1 MHQRRVR
8 HAVPLIAVLLLAA
21 LGFGTNM
28 LIERL
33 HRTAQEAARQ
43 TVQRVA
49 RVAESTVNRH
59 FLAVDGMLAGLP
71 ALLNQVAS
79 SGRIEAVAANR
90 MLREL
95 NFQNFSFRD
104 LVLVLPDGRPWAAA
118 LAASRSRPLPI
129 EPAALAG
136 AAGLGAAVISGPARN
151 PLTGEWSLMFL
162 RSMELPGVGPV
173 VGVAEVPVSLV
184 STLLA
189 PIGEVPGLRIS
200 VERADGRVLA
210 SLPHDETRMGRPLAR
225 PATVLPADGS
235 AASMP
240 GRFQDAPVLAA
251 AKSILY
257 RDMYVVASYDEGAA
271 FTTWEQDRRRLIITA
286 ASLGLLLVA
295 LAAALYHA
303 LRQRERVD
311 AERARARAVL
321 EGAIETM
328 PDGFVMF
335 DAEDR
340 LVICN
345 QRYRELY
352 AVSAPFIT
360 VGARFEDIIREGAR
374 RGQYPQVGADIE
386 RFVAEITAWHRGN
399 HPSME
404 RLLPDGRWLMVTER
418 RTPDGGTVGIR
429 TDITALKQAMSDLAQ
444 ARDQAAAAT
453 AAKSRFLAQ
462 MSHELRTP
470 LNGVL
475 GLAQALA
482 RDPALSG
489 EQRSRAR
496 TLEEAGR
503 HLVTVANDVLDLAK
517 VEAGRLELRF
527 GPTRLGELLD
537 SAATLIRPAAEEKQ
551 LTLRVHVAAELPAV
565 VQADP
570 TRLRQLLLNLLS
582 NAVKF
587 TPAGGMVELVAR
599 LAGGPGADGRQ
610 PVRIEV
616 RDTGPGVPEAK
627 RKVVFGDFIQLDRG
641 ERAGGTGLGLA
652 IAAGIAA
659 QMEGSIGCTDNLAS
673 PTGHGAIFWV
683 ELPLLALAMAEAQ
696 PAEPVPDA
704 EQRSL
709 RVLVAD
715 DVPANLAV
723 ARALL
728 ESGGHAVDCV
738 SDGSLALDTLT
749 RAAPA
754 RPYDLV
760 LMDVMMPGMDGLEA
774 TRRIRQL
781 PSPAGQVP
789 ILAVTASAF
798 AEDIA
803 ACRAAGMNAHLA
815 KPIERDA
822 LMGAIERLTAG
833 EATAQPASPAPTA
846 AAAPAASRTESELPL
861 LALRGVDGKLSIPGL
876 DEAAASKLAPVFLQE
891 IAEQT
896 RVLRA
901 AGPGMIGE
909 AIAAAHRL
917 TGSAATLGASR
928 LAAAARQFQADARRL
943 PPAEAMALRDSVL
956 AVADET
962 LAALE
967 ATLGPESRAVVA

>member
-1 MHQRRVR
+1 MQQRRIR
-8 HAVPLIAVLLLAA
+8 LAVLLVAA
-21 LGFGTNM
+21 LLLLALGLGTNL
-28 LIERL
+28 LIDRL
-33 HRTAQEAARQ
+33 HRTAELSARE
-43 TVQRVA
+43 TVQRVT
-49 RVAESTVNRH
+49 RMAESTINRH

-79 SGRIEAVAANR
+79 NGRIEQAAANR

-104 LVLVLPDGRPWAAA
+104 LVLVRPDGRAWAAA
-118 LAASRSRPLPI
+118 LAASRNRPPPL
-129 EPAALAG
+129 EAAALAG
-136 AAGLGAAVISGPARN
+136 TVGLGAAVISGPARN

-162 RSMELPGVGPV
+162 RSMELPGVGPLI
-173 VGVAEVPVSLV
+173 GVAEVPVSLV
-184 STLLA
+184 TTLLA
-189 PIGEVPGLRIS
+189 PIGELPGMRIS
-200 VERADGRVLA
+200 VERADGRVLTV
-210 SLPHDETRMGRPLAR
+210 LPHDETRMGRSLAR
-225 PATVLPADGS
+225 PANSLPVDGN
-235 AASMP
+235 AIAIP
-240 GRFQDAPVLAA
+240 GRFQDRPVLAA
-251 AKSILY
+251 AKPILY
-257 RDMYVVASYDEGAA
+257 RDMFVVGSYEEDDAFAA
-271 FTTWEQDRRRLIITA
+271 WEQDRRRLIGVA
-286 ASLGLLLVA
+286 GSLGLLLVA

-303 LRQRERVD
+303 LRQRERIES
-311 AERARARAVL
+311 ERARARAVL

-360 VGARFEDIIREGAR
+360 PGARFQDIIREGAR
-374 RGQYPQVGADIE
+374 RGQYPQVGEDIE
-386 RFVAEITAWHRGN
+386 RFVAEVTAWHRGD

-404 RLLPDGRWLMVTER
+404 RLLPDGRWLMVSER

-429 TDITALKQAMSDLAQ
+429 TDITTLKRAMTDLAQ

-489 EQRSRAR
+489 EQRARAR

-517 VEAGRLELRF
+517 VEAGRLELRLA
-527 GPTRLGELLD
+527 PARLSSLLE
-537 SAATLIRPAAEEKQ
+537 SAATLVRPAAEEKQ
-551 LTLRVHVAAELPAV
+551 IELRVVPAV
-565 VQADP
+565 DLPEMVQADQ

-587 TPAGGMVELVAR
+587 TPASGLVELVAT
-599 LAGGPGADGRQ
+599 AVGGPGVDGRQ
-610 PVRIEV
+610 TVRIEV

-627 RKVVFGDFIQLDRG
+627 RKAIFGDFVQLDRDDG
-641 ERAGGTGLGLA
+641 AGGTGLGLA
-652 IAAGIAA
+652 IAAGIAQ
-659 QMEGSIGCTDNLAS
+659 QMDGTIGCTENRSS

-683 ELPLLALAMAEAQ
+683 ELPLLPVAIAQ
-696 PAEPVPDA
+696 PQPMQDDEPA
-704 EQRSL
+704 GEQRAL

-728 ESGGHAVDCV
+728 ESGGHRVECV
-738 SDGSLALDTLT
+738 SDGSLALETLT
-749 RAAPA
+749 KSAPA
-754 RPYDLV
+754 RNFDLV

-781 PSPAGQVP
+781 PGEAGRIP

-822 LMGAIERLTAG
+822 LMASLRQLTAG
-833 EATAQPASPAPTA
+833 EAALCPAVLPPLPPADA
-846 AAAPAASRTESELPL
+846 ELPL
-861 LALRGVDGKLSIPGL
+861 LSRRGSDGKLSIPGL
-876 DEAAASKLAPVFLQE
+876 DEAAASRLAPVFLQE

-896 RVLRA
+896 RLLRA
-901 AGPGMIGE
+901 AGPEMIAE

-928 LAAAARQFQADARRL
+928 LAAAARHFQGEARRL
-943 PPAEAMALRDSVL
+943 PAEDAMALRDAVL
-956 AVADET
+956 VVADET
-962 LAALE
+962 LVALQV
-967 ATLGPESRAVVA
+967 ALGPRPAAA